1 MFPAMSRVFALTLCL
16 SVLNLGF
23 SQFASASVI
32 TTSEALRS
40 LQRADQVSFVADV
53 LTRQEVRS
61 ALEAQGVSVEAAMLR
76 VEALSDAELQAL
88 HQQFEQLPAGGVG
101 LFEVLGITFL
111 VLLVLELTGTINIFS
126 QF

>member
-1 MFPAMSRVFALTLCL
+1 MFPAISRVIALTLCL
-16 SVLNLGF
+16 SVFNLGF
-23 SQFASASVI
+23 AQFASASVV

-40 LQRADQVSFVADV
+40 LERADQVSFIADV

-76 VEALSDAELQAL
+76 VDALSDAELRAL